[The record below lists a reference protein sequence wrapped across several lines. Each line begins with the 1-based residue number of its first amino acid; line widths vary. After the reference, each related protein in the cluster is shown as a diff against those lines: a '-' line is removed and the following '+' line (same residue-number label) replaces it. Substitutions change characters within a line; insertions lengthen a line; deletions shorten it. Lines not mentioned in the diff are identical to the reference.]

1 MEAFQVYGFIS
12 YLCTEMEVAEQNG
25 RFRAGDDENDEDQEE
40 ESVHVVDL
48 RWPVVVQL

>member
-1 MEAFQVYGFIS
+1 
-12 YLCTEMEVAEQNG
+12 MEVAEQNG

-48 RWPVVVQL
+48 RRPVVVQLKNKKEYSNNARPL